1 MDAGKLMLIQV
12 NLFLLARVGWQRGWR
27 GGRVLP
33 HHSGGGMKTPAMA
46 VPVRAASGQRA
57 GLLRASV
64 PSPAT
69 ARLPLALGTSLSHA
83 GAGWAS
89 SWQMVARNQHAGRG
103 HISLINAN

>member
-27 GGRVLP
+27 GGVVGATPPQRCRDEDP
-33 HHSGGGMKTPAMA
+33 SHGRPCESGI
-46 VPVRAASGQRA
+46 RAAV
-57 GLLRASV
+57 RASV

-83 GAGWAS
+83 GVGWAS
-89 SWQMVARNQHAGRG
+89 SRQMVARNQHAGRG